1 LNQNSWLLIDR
12 IPFYQKKKSPLYLI
26 SGDFFLLIAYQYIH
40 PKQKL
45 NLNKMH
51 SAAEQILRVN
61 SLSKSFFGVKA
72 LDNIHFDLKKGE
84 VHALMGEN
92 GAGKSTFMK
101 ILIGLLKADSGSIYF
116 NSEQIENMDVHSI
129 MQKGISMIHQEILMV
144 PELSVAQNIFL
155 GREIKR
161 AYLLDEQ
168 AINQQAENL
177 LQSMGLNI
185 KVRTK
190 AKHLSIAELQL
201 VEIAKA
207 VSNNARVIIMDEPS
221 SALSEKEVEI
231 LFNTIKDLKSK
242 GVAIIYISH
251 KMEEIYRIA
260 DRITVLR
267 DGEFIAT
274 KNTSDLDKS
283 NLISLM
289 VGRELEELF
298 SANSIAQPEVVLKV
312 KNLHKKGKFSDIN
325 FEVHAGEVLGIAGL
339 MGAGRTEI
347 ARAIYGLDSFDSGEI
362 LLKGKKLKIRS
373 PKDAI
378 REGIGYVSEDRKA
391 LGFIPELSVKQNI
404 SLSSILNY
412 SKTGFIDEKKEE
424 KASSK
429 IAQQLNIK
437 ASGLNQKV
445 MNLSGGNQQKV
456 VIARVLMA
464 SPSLIILD
472 EPTRGIDIGAKHE
485 IYKLIK
491 QLTESGL
498 AVIMISSELPEILGM
513 SNRILV
519 LSKGKQKTILT
530 QKEASQ
536 EKIMQYALH

>member
-1 LNQNSWLLIDR
+1 
-12 IPFYQKKKSPLYLI
+12 
-26 SGDFFLLIAYQYIH
+26 LLIAYQYIH

-498 AVIMISSELPEILGM
+498 AVIMISSELPEILVM